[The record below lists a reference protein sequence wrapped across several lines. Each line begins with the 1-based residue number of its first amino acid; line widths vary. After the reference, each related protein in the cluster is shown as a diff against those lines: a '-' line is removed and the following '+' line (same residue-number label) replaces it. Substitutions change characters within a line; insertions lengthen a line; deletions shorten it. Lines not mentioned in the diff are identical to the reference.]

1 MLELKPKKIIETI
14 SNLKTGEIYKD
25 EKEWKAKG
33 VPEKDIRRD
42 VKVIMPSLDLFPKTK
57 QIEDYR
63 KSKPANKDLIK
74 LCQ

>member
-42 VKVIMPSLDLFPKTK
+42 VVFNFCMMPSYK
-57 QIEDYR
+57 
-63 KSKPANKDLIK
+63 N
-74 LCQ
+74 

>member
-1 MLELKPKKIIETI
+1 MQQLKPKEIIETI

-25 EKEWKAKG
+25 EQEWKAKG

-57 QIEDYR
+57 
-63 KSKPANKDLIK
+63 
-74 LCQ
+74 